1 MSGYG
6 WSYIRYDRKAELLNS
21 LNNGYNNTK
30 SKLDH
35 LFSRYNSLEEALK
48 EAYRSRFYQK
58 AESIR
63 RNLQDQKSKLEEGRT
78 LLDKIVIPKST
89 ANTTETYLETLIGKV
104 SEVNSHLSQV
114 EGIYK
119 EIDSDI
125 VETNITDKRLV
136 NILKEVSFLEGLAD
150 GSRGILEKWAEE
162 EFDFFNRK
170 IARIRIKLQ
179 EMIRQAEIKSDDFI
193 GEEGEI
199 SKIKS
204 EIVRIIKEAKEKE
217 DFNQKRLLTLR
228 ALRQVGADLGFR
240 ELRCEHSQKGDY
252 NSLIILSFNTKK
264 KGKIDFSLNLEG
276 IIESNSNIENRYCR
290 EQFDEISEKLKDD
303 FGVITE
309 FSLESDGK
317 GVPSPPE
324 KKKKKF
330 PASHKIERK
339 MGRTN

>member
-6 WSYIRYDRKAELLNS
+6 WSDIRYDRKAELLNG
-21 LNNGYNNTK
+21 LNSGYNNTK
-30 SKLDH
+30 SKLNH

-48 EAYRSRFYQK
+48 GAYRSRFYQK

-78 LLDKIVIPKST
+78 LLDKIVIPKYT
-89 ANTTETYLETLIGKV
+89 ASPTETYLETLIGKV
-104 SEVNSHLSQV
+104 SKVNSHLNKV
-114 EGIYK
+114 EEIYK

-125 VETNITDKRLV
+125 VETSIADKRLV

-150 GSRGILEKWAEE
+150 ENRGILKKWAGE

-179 EMIRQAEIKSDDFI
+179 EMIGQVEIKSDDFI
-193 GEEGEI
+193 GEEKEI
-199 SKIKS
+199 GKIKS
-204 EIVRIIKEAKEKE
+204 EIVKIIKEAEEKE
-217 DFNQKRLLTLR
+217 DFNQKRLLTLQ

-240 ELRCEHSQKGDY
+240 ELKCGYSHKGD
-252 NSLIILSFNTKK
+252 NSSLIILSFNTKK

-290 EQFDEISEKLKDD
+290 EQFDEITEKLKDD
-303 FGVITE
+303 FGVVTK
-309 FSLESDGK
+309 FSLESDGE
-317 GVPSPPE
+317 GVPLPPE

-330 PASHKIERK
+330 PTSHKIEKK